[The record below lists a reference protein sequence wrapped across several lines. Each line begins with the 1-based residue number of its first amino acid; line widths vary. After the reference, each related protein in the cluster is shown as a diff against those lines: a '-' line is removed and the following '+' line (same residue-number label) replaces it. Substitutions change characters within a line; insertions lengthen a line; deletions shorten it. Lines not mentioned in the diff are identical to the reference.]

1 MDIAFG
7 HTNMDLDCLG
17 SLILLKKMYP
27 QCRLVRSK
35 LIHPA
40 ARNLYKFY
48 EAYFDFLSPNDL
60 ENERIDNII
69 IVDTS
74 MAERVKEYFSHIRGS
89 TPEIRII
96 DHHPT
101 ENCNILGARID
112 GGSAGANTSLV
123 GKLAMSQGII
133 LQSEEATIALA
144 GIYADTG
151 RLIFEN
157 VSRKDF
163 EVAAWLI
170 DMGASLKLVKSF
182 LETIKDDGQIAAMHR
197 ILMNKT
203 ERVIQ
208 GHSILFSYL
217 ELEENVS
224 GLAAVVEKIME
235 IENPDA
241 YFAVF
246 FLQKNK
252 TVLLIARSQKER
264 IDLHYLLNAYG
275 GGGHQFAASA
285 KINNCDGPSFFEEL
299 QDYLEKSLVPAVRA
313 RDIMTRNVCFIHDNK
328 TLMEASMMLEEIN
341 HTGVPV
347 LNDSD
352 EVVGFL
358 HLKDIMKGRKA
369 KVMQSPVSAYMSKP
383 AITAESSLTMR
394 EVERLFY
401 RHNIGHLPIT
411 ENNRLAGIITR
422 HDYLQH
428 QKRKNDNG

>member
-1 MDIAFG
+1 MDF
-7 HTNMDLDCLG
+7 DCLG
-17 SLILLKKMYP
+17 SLVLLKKIYP
-27 QCRLVRSK
+27 RHRLVRSIR
-35 LIHPA
+35 IHPA
-40 ARNLYKFY
+40 ARNLFDFY
-48 EAYFDFLSPNDL
+48 EVYFDFLFPKDL
-60 ENERIDNII
+60 ANEQIDNII
-69 IVDTS
+69 IVDTC
-74 MAERVKEYFSHIRGS
+74 MAERVKEYFRYIRKS

-101 ENCNILGARID
+101 GNCNILGASID
-112 GGSAGANTSLV
+112 EGRAGANTSLV
-123 GKLAMSQGII
+123 GKLAMERGIK
-133 LQSEEATIALA
+133 LQSEEATIALT

-151 RLIFEN
+151 RLIYEN
-157 VSRKDF
+157 VSREDF

-182 LETIKDDGQIAAMHR
+182 LETVKEEEQIAVMNR

-208 GHSILFSYL
+208 GHSILFSFL

-224 GLAAVVEKIME
+224 GLAAVVDKVME

-246 FLQKNK
+246 FLSRTK
-252 TVLLIARSQKER
+252 TVLLIARSQKEL
-264 IDLHYLLNAYG
+264 IDLHYLLHVYG

-285 KINNCDGPSFFEEL
+285 KVNNSDGFSFFEEL
-299 QDYLEKSLVPAVRA
+299 PAYLEKSLAPAARA
-313 RDIMTRNVCFIHDNK
+313 RDIMTRDVCFINENK
-328 TLMEASMMLEEIN
+328 TLIEASILLEEIN

-347 LNDSD
+347 LNDSGD
-352 EVVGFL
+352 IAGFL

-369 KVMQSPVSAYMSKP
+369 GVMQSPVRAYMSKP

-401 RHNIGHLPIT
+401 RHHIGHLPVT
-411 ENNRLAGIITR
+411 ENNRLAGILTR
-422 HDYLQH
+422 YDYLQY
-428 QKRKNDNG
+428 QKHKGSAE